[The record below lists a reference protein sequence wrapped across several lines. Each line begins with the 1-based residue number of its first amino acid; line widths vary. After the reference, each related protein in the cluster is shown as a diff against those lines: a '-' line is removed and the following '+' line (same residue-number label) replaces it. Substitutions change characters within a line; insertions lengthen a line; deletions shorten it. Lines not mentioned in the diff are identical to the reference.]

1 MCHGTALLLL
11 GQLGPL
17 GQGSHTTV
25 ALVWKQREVSM
36 IITTHRDVSCFYS
49 SIFTTIIK
57 ELQRCEH
64 YGTILL

>member
-25 ALVWKQREVSM
+25 ALVWKQREVSPVNF
-36 IITTHRDVSCFYS
+36 DS
-49 SIFTTIIK
+49 K
-57 ELQRCEH
+57 
-64 YGTILL
+64 LLASWQLLC